1 MTQDPKTA
9 NIAATDAGR
18 KAESP
23 VAIDS
28 DIDVDA
34 DVEPRPADPADPAN
48 DIEIDTNPANPANP
62 AGDGNPSEMLTAR
75 TESLAAANVLCS
87 HFDVPGVQKTTVDK
101 APPKT
106 YGPTDWIGDSIPK
119 ADVHGGTRMC
129 HDGFVRD
136 GMQVTVGDFVSVLA
150 SNADVQYYIGMI
162 NELYDSV
169 SGDAED
175 GVGASANR
183 LPAKMAL
190 IQWYQRP
197 EELDL
202 DGSLDVFP
210 NEVFRVDEHADVPL
224 DMVVGK
230 CRIVSPKEF
239 WDSHVLSKA
248 VAATNALEMGSPIS
262 SMSPLSP
269 LSPSLESDL
278 YVCSKEY
285 LREDRRI
292 VPLEDVPD
300 DVPLYARDYRLENGV
315 LIPKHKPKA
324 AAGEKTKG
332 KRGTKVA
339 KANQVGEDGKP
350 KRRTTK
356 RSKAAAA
363 VAALARTEANGGAG
377 IGNDGPDGPDDP
389 DDPDGR
395 MEGVVYAQGT
405 NAGANGAHT
414 ARRPPTKETL
424 HESDEG
430 TEAAPKP
437 VKRSR
442 NGRVI
447 KEPVDRYTTRDY
459 SGDKEVVPI
468 SKKRVDTAARNGK
481 YGRWSQ
487 ERYMAAQKNLVDAM
501 RLIGATH
508 PHKAVLRPFLRE
520 QARKSVGDT
529 GLLDYLLKNLT
540 DSVVSEEGE
549 RLRRRHNATGHMEYW
564 LQDPK
569 SADEENK
576 MVKDEMSAL
585 SAELRQ
591 VREARNLLQ
600 TVREVVEDVKTEVG
614 SPKQS
619 KGAKGALNASF
630 HKDLSDLKAE
640 HEAHAKRS
648 EEEIKVLKD
657 KVEMLESKVKELIGV
672 VEEVKVKGNLDVAMD
687 DVLYGRDE

>member
-9 NIAATDAGR
+9 NIAAPDAGR

-28 DIDVDA
+28 DVDADA

-48 DIEIDTNPANPANP
+48 DIKIDTNPANPAV
-62 AGDGNPSEMLTAR
+62 DGNPSEMLTAR
-75 TESLAAANVLCS
+75 TESLTAANVLCS

-119 ADVHGGTRMC
+119 ADGHGGTRMC
-129 HDGFVRD
+129 YDGFVRD

-175 GVGASANR
+175 AEDGVGASANR
-183 LPAKMAL
+183 LPAKMAS

-202 DGSLDVFP
+202 DGSLDVFS

-248 VAATNALEMGSPIS
+248 VAATNALEMGYTISP
-262 SMSPLSP
+262 MSP

-315 LIPKHKPKA
+315 LIPKHKPKV
-324 AAGEKTKG
+324 AAGE
-332 KRGTKVA
+332 
-339 KANQVGEDGKP
+339 KP

-377 IGNDGPDGPDDP
+377 IGDDG
-389 DDPDGR
+389 PDGR

-414 ARRPPTKETL
+414 ARRPPTKETP

-430 TEAAPKP
+430 ITAEPKP

-442 NGRVI
+442 GGRVI

-459 SGDKEVVPI
+459 SGDKEVVPVP
-468 SKKRVDTAARNGK
+468 KKRVDTAARNGK

-614 SPKQS
+614 SPKQL
-619 KGAKGALNASF
+619 KGANGALNASF
-630 HKDLSDLKAE
+630 QKDFSDLKAE